1 MATTRPIHIH
11 GGHSSPP
18 PEQPTTHATRPRT
31 RHQESATAIP
41 QLEHMNQLQPVR
53 YHSLGKGHVQAYS
66 VFGPELGT
74 VQYQPS
80 RQEAEAKLQHP
91 QTTTIPPHKSMPT
104 PQPTRHHPSG
114 EGHVQA
120 SSASG
125 LEQSTE
131 QQQLLCT
138 ETEAMLQHTQGRTEI
153 SPMPLL
159 QSVRYHPLRDGYGH
173 GGSVLR
179 PECGAETQRPNWHWT
194 RDLQHIRDDG
204 KPAQKLAEADIWRHL
219 HSSADSDTHSMHYT
233 SPVGHHTLK
242 HTKSLQNAT
251 EGKIALEVNSSW

>member
-1 MATTRPIHIH
+1 
-11 GGHSSPP
+11 
-18 PEQPTTHATRPRT
+18 
-31 RHQESATAIP
+31 
-41 QLEHMNQLQPVR
+41 
-53 YHSLGKGHVQAYS
+53 
-66 VFGPELGT
+66 
-74 VQYQPS
+74 
-80 RQEAEAKLQHP
+80 
-91 QTTTIPPHKSMPT
+91 
-104 PQPTRHHPSG
+104 
-114 EGHVQA
+114 VQA

-159 QSVRYHPLRDGYGH
+159 QSVRYHPLGDGYGH

-179 PECGAETQRPNWHWT
+179 PEGGAETQLPNRHGT

-204 KPAQKLAEADIWRHL
+204 KPAQKLAEADIWRHQ
-219 HSSADSDTHSMHYT
+219 HSSADSDTHSKHYT

-251 EGKIALEVNSSW
+251 EGKIAFEVNSSWSAQI